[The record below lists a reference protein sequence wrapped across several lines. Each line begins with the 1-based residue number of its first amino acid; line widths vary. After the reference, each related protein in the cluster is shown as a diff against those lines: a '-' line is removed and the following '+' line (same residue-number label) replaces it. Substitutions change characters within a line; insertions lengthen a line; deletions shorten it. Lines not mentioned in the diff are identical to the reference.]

1 MSEPPTVIP
10 IAGGKGGVGK
20 SLITANLAI
29 ALAESGHSTVVVD
42 LDLGNSNLHS
52 LLGLPNRFPGIGDY
66 LRTGNYTF
74 EQLLLITQIPLL
86 QFLPGDGRMPFMAN
100 ITHSQKMHL
109 ISKILRIP
117 ARYVLLDL
125 GAGCAFNTLDFFG
138 IANKGIVVSTPEYP
152 SVMSALVFLKNFMTR
167 KIDRVLSKNSE
178 TAELMQ
184 ALYVQPMQ
192 EPHVTISSFKEK
204 LKILNREAAD
214 QVQEICRG
222 YTPRVVFN
230 FGEHPDE
237 LEFLPQVSQTA
248 REVLSLEIEHFGFIF
263 TDPVVRESIKQHAAF
278 IPFRRESLAARNIA
292 QLAER
297 IVHSWHDP
305 LPNSAEFLITQTREV
320 YKEKLK
326 LTRN

>member
-1 MSEPPTVIP
+1 LSEPPTVIP

-29 ALAESGHSTVVVD
+29 ALAELGHSTVVVD

-74 EQLLLITQIPLL
+74 EQLLLITQIPRL

-117 ARYVLLDL
+117 ASYVLLDL

-138 IANKGIVVSTPEYP
+138 ITDKGIVVSTPEFP
-152 SVMSALVFLKNFMTR
+152 SVMSALVFLKNLLTR
-167 KIDRVLSKNSE
+167 KIDRLLSRNPE
-178 TAELMQ
+178 TTELMQ
-184 ALYVQPMQ
+184 ELYVQPMQ
-192 EPHVTISSFKEK
+192 EPHMTISMFLEK
-204 LKILNREAAD
+204 LTRHSREAA
-214 QVQEICRG
+214 QLVQEICRS
-222 YTPRVVFN
+222 YVPRMIFN
-230 FGEHPDE
+230 LGEHPDE

-248 REVLSLEIEHFGFIF
+248 KDVLSLELEHFGFIF
-263 TDPVVRESIKQHAAF
+263 MDPAVRESIKQQAAL
-278 IPFRRESLAARNIA
+278 IPFKRESLAARNIA

-297 IVHSWHDP
+297 IVRIWHDP
-305 LPNSAEFLITQTREV
+305 LPNSAEFLINQTREA

-326 LTRN
+326 LT